1 MNFHSISLYRD
12 YSNHLPLSN
21 VSEVFFSQIPKNHIQ
36 VQERGVARTFQGG
49 GEGGGGG
56 CSHYVKPWL
65 LTRLACRH
73 PGSVLL
79 NVTFFFRMSSERG
92 WRDKPIN

>member
-36 VQERGVARTFQGG
+36 VQERGVARIFQGG

-56 CSHYVKPWL
+56 AH
-65 LTRLACRH
+65 T
-73 PGSVLL
+73 
-79 NVTFFFRMSSERG
+79 MSNSG
-92 WRDKPIN
+92 YLPDWHVDIQAVFY

>member
-36 VQERGVARTFQGG
+36 VQERGVARIFQGG

-56 CSHYVKPWL
+56 L
-65 LTRLACRH
+65 LTLCQT
-73 PGSVLL
+73 L
-79 NVTFFFRMSSERG
+79 VTYQIGMSTSRQCFTKCDIFFSDEQ
-92 WRDKPIN
+92 

>member
-36 VQERGVARTFQGG
+36 VQERGVARIFQGG

-56 CSHYVKPWL
+56 VAH
-65 LTRLACRH
+65 T
-73 PGSVLL
+73 
-79 NVTFFFRMSSERG
+79 MSNSG
-92 WRDKPIN
+92 YLPDWHVDIQAVFY